1 MGRETSMPPQTPAP
15 AAAVAPAGTMKTTAL
30 APGFRFHPTDEE
42 LVSYYLK
49 RKVSNKPVR
58 FNAIAEVDIYKNE
71 PWDLADKSRLKSRDQ
86 EWYFF
91 SALDRKYG
99 NGARMNRATGKGY
112 WKATGKDRDVRRN
125 SQVIAMKKT
134 LVFHS
139 GRAPGGQRTNWVM
152 HEYRL
157 VEEELEKI
165 GPTQNDSYVLCR
177 VFHKNN
183 IGPPNGNRYAPFIE
197 EEWDDGET
205 ALVPGED
212 AVDEL
217 PAHDACAKMNRV
229 EQDTRSINRDP
240 LNINELPKDSE
251 NNNELQRD
259 DLPLCKTER
268 VDDCPPCVLNT
279 EASFPLLQYK
289 RRKHN
294 GDTVS
299 NHSNASENST
309 RTTQDPCSSATS
321 TAATTT
327 TDTTMTTAAATT
339 AISAL
344 LEFSLMESIELK
356 EDPHVP
362 PRRLDTA
369 SLDSSVPPSCMKIIY
384 DLHREIRKI
393 SVERETLKLE
403 MMSAQAMINILQ
415 SRIDFLNKENEDLK
429 RSIQDT

>member
-1 MGRETSMPPQTPAP
+1 MGRETCTPPHAPAP
-15 AAAVAPAGTMKTTAL
+15 PSAAAVGAIQPAGAVKTTAL

-58 FNAIAEVDIYKNE
+58 FNAISEVDIYKNE
-71 PWDLADKSRLKSRDQ
+71 PWELA
-86 EWYFF
+86 
-91 SALDRKYG
+91 
-99 NGARMNRATGKGY
+99 
-112 WKATGKDRDVRRN
+112 
-125 SQVIAMKKT
+125 AMKKT

-157 VEEELEKI
+157 VEEELDRL
-165 GPTQNDSYVLCR
+165 GALHTDSYVLCR

-183 IGPPNGNRYAPFIE
+183 IGPPNGNRYAPFLE

-212 AVDEL
+212 AADEVVVG
-217 PAHDACAKMNRV
+217 HDNTEMNRV
-229 EQDTRSINRDP
+229 EQDNHSIRRDP
-240 LNINELPKDSE
+240 LNINELPKDSQTVDE
-251 NNNELQRD
+251 FRRH
-259 DLPLCKTER
+259 DLPVCKTER
-268 VDDCPPCVLNT
+268 MDDCPPCVLNT

-294 GDTVS
+294 DEMVS
-299 NHSNASENST
+299 NRSNASENST
-309 RTTQDPCSSATS
+309 RTTQDPCSSTTS
-321 TAATTT
+321 TGATTTT
-327 TDTTMTTAAATT
+327 TDTTMTTATATT
-339 AISAL
+339 TAVSAL
-344 LEFSLMESIELK
+344 LEFSLMESIEPKESPRVPTLK
-356 EDPHVP
+356 FD
-362 PRRLDTA
+362 
-369 SLDSSVPPSCMKIIY
+369 SFGLDSTVPPSCMKFIN
-384 DLHREIRKI
+384 DLQSEIHKI

-429 RSIQDT
+429 RSIRCNQ

>member
-1 MGRETSMPPQTPAP
+1 MGRETSATPQTPAP
-15 AAAVAPAGTMKTTAL
+15 AAAVAPAGKMKTTAL

-112 WKATGKDRDVRRN
+112 WKATGKDRAVRRD
-125 SQVIAMKKT
+125 SQLIAMKKT

-139 GRAPGGQRTNWVM
+139 GRAPGASAPIGLCMSTGLLMKNWKKM
-152 HEYRL
+152 E
-157 VEEELEKI
+157 
-165 GPTQNDSYVLCR
+165 PCR

-205 ALVPGED
+205 VLVPGED
-212 AVDEL
+212 AVDEV
-217 PAHDACAKMNRV
+217 PAHDACAEINCV
-229 EQDTRSINRDP
+229 EPDTHSINRDP
-240 LNINELPKDSE
+240 LNMNELPKDSE
-251 NNNELQRD
+251 NVNEFQRD

-279 EASFPLLQYK
+279 EASLSLLQYK

-294 GDTVS
+294 GDTIL
-299 NHSNASENST
+299 NHSKASENST
-309 RTTQDPCSSATS
+309 RTTQDLSSSTTS

-327 TDTTMTTAAATT
+327 IATTDTMMTTATATTT

-344 LEFSLMESIELK
+344 LEFSLMESIEPK
-356 EDPHVP
+356 ENPRVPHP
-362 PRRLDTA
+362 RLDT
-369 SLDSSVPPSCMKIIY
+369 SNLGSSVPPSCMKFIN
-384 DLHREIRKI
+384 DLQSEIHKI
-393 SVERETLKLE
+393 SIEKETMKLE

-429 RSIQDT
+429 RSIRDA